1 MGGVSSTCD
10 DENAARMKWMTR
22 GTSKTAAIVY
32 VLEAGDRLVA
42 AHRRWR
48 GPRIE
53 G

>member
-1 MGGVSSTCD
+1 
-10 DENAARMKWMTR
+10 MTR
-22 GTSKTAAIVY
+22 MRRGVKWITRATSETAAIVD

-48 GPRIE
+48 GPLIA